1 VLLSQVNGCTA
12 YADENGKDVAY
23 IGGRSGG
30 STNTNLYKYTVNSL
44 SNPALDTFQ
53 QVGTF
58 WSGPAAMTVCGI
70 DPVRKLLVRTGTNA
84 IPFIYWNLATPGP
97 NNRDVRFTPVDPTG
111 EFATLLSSNALNMQ
125 NCGFDFDPVRSRFVM
140 WCGDGRVWAITPPAT
155 ASPTGWTIVKQ
166 RSPTLAKPN
175 GDVGTGILGKWKYV
189 PNLDA
194 FIGLQDYNLGNIWLY
209 KPVGWVNPAGGTAP
223 PNAPTGVSA
232 TDGAST
238 SNVVITWNAS
248 TNATSYTVYRSSS
261 SGVTGS
267 SIGTATGTSFT
278 DSTALPGA
286 VYYYGVT
293 ATGAGGE
300 GPLSA
305 QDSGYVAA
313 VVAGGSLTGTASIT
327 STINLTAVGTIDWV
341 HWLPLNRKQS
351 GGLISDYSAVGTNT
365 VNAYSNDPRSFTWSN
380 GTPTASG
387 NDSAGATTTGLNA
400 GFTFSVPA
408 GTTPRTL
415 IIYVGG
421 VNSTGKLTAHLSDAS
436 AADYVDTSVSGSGRY
451 DGVYKLTFKAASDG
465 RRLQVTWTQAAGSG
479 SLALQAA
486 ALQ

>member
-1 VLLSQVNGCTA
+1 
-12 YADENGKDVAY
+12 
-23 IGGRSGG
+23 
-30 STNTNLYKYTVNSL
+30 
-44 SNPALDTFQ
+44 
-53 QVGTF
+53 
-58 WSGPAAMTVCGI
+58 
-70 DPVRKLLVRTGTNA
+70 
-84 IPFIYWNLATPGP
+84 
-97 NNRDVRFTPVDPTG
+97 
-111 EFATLLSSNALNMQ
+111 MQ